1 MAELGRVPG
10 QLLANS
16 SEVRE
21 RGQERGRRGRAA
33 AAVVLEPVSQPLLCP
48 LSPSPHWL
56 LRGHTP
62 WPGPRNQGVRT
73 RVRGE
78 EGGNKTARETERDKA
93 TASVQ
98 KMTGCLILQRNFER
112 LRSRRIDVARKGRLI
127 RNNRRKQSVKVALL
141 LFPL

>member
-10 QLLANS
+10 QLLTNS

-21 RGQERGRRGRAA
+21 RGQERGRRGWAA

-73 RVRGE
+73 RA
-78 EGGNKTARETERDKA
+78 GGPLSVC
-93 TASVQ
+93 ASLLRCF
-98 KMTGCLILQRNFER
+98 MGCVLRCADLALTPVPPSQCRTQAPLAPAKIPQRH
-112 LRSRRIDVARKGRLI
+112 ICY
-127 RNNRRKQSVKVALL
+127 
-141 LFPL
+141 P

>member
-16 SEVRE
+16 SQVRE

-78 EGGNKTARETERDKA
+78 EGGNKTARETERDKGR
-93 TASVQ
+93 ASVQ
-98 KMTGCLILQRNFER
+98 KMTGCLILLRNFER
-112 LRSRRIDVARKGRLI
+112 LWLRQLDVARKGCLI
-127 RNNRRKQSVKVALL
+127 RNNRRIRSVIAALFL
-141 LFPL
+141 HP